1 MLRPWP
7 LQIQLNNTNNKAIY
21 LQIADAI
28 IEAIQLGQLKEE
40 EALPGSRKLAEI
52 IGVNRNTV
60 IEAYDVLLSEGWIE
74 SKSRSG
80 TYVSKLS
87 GKETIKKKS
96 KEVIEENKNQIN
108 YTIMVDDGNPDT
120 SIAPVEELARAYR
133 QIFKRKGKWQ
143 MMGYS
148 SPLGLYEFREHI
160 SKMLNHLRGMQVT
173 AEEICISRGS
183 QMAMYLVAQVLL
195 KPNDYVIVE
204 HPGYKKAWNTFE
216 HAGAQ
221 LLYADVDSQ
230 GININQVED
239 YLKKYKNI
247 KAIYLT
253 PHHQYPTTATLS
265 LQRRYKLI
273 ELSNQYNFSIIE
285 DDYDYEFHY
294 GHRPI
299 MPISSLPNIANYVYI
314 GTLSKVVAPSLRIG
328 YIATDSQL
336 IAKIG
341 ELRSI
346 IDVQGDNIMEQAVL
360 QLMEDGT
367 IRKHLKKAH
376 NYYKDKRDLT
386 ANLLDIHLKDIVEHT
401 IADGGLAIWLVPL
414 KKIKWST
421 LEAQLQKER
430 IKIMGPSRFS
440 YLPELQGIRFSFGS
454 LTTQQIEES
463 ILILKKYL

>member
-7 LQIQLNNTNNKAIY
+7 LQIQLNNSDKKAIY

-28 IEAIQLGQLKEE
+28 IEAIKLGQLREE

-74 SKSRSG
+74 SRSRSG
-80 TYVSKLS
+80 TFVSKLS
-87 GKETIKKKS
+87 KNEVSQSKNKPIASEQSTI
-96 KEVIEENKNQIN
+96 IN
-108 YTIMVDDGNPDT
+108 YTIKVDDGNPDT

-148 SPLGLYEFREHI
+148 SSLGLLDFREHI
-160 SKMLNHLRGMQVT
+160 SKMLNHLRGMQVS
-173 AEEICISRGS
+173 ADEICITRGS
-183 QMAMYLVAQVLL
+183 QMAMYLIAQVLL

-216 HAGAQ
+216 HAGAN
-221 LLYADVDSQ
+221 LLYANVDSN
-230 GININQVED
+230 GIDIDQVED
-239 YLKKYKNI
+239 YLKTHKNI
-247 KAIYLT
+247 KAIYVT

-273 ELSNQYNFSIIE
+273 ELSNQYNFTIIE

-299 MPISSLPNIANYVYI
+299 MPISSLPNINHYAYI

-328 YIATDSQL
+328 YIATDSNL
-336 IAKIG
+336 ITKIG
-341 ELRSI
+341 ELRNI

-376 NYYKDKRDLT
+376 SFYKNKRDLT
-386 ANLLDIHLKDIVEHT
+386 ADLLNTHLKGQVDYT
-401 IADGGLAIWLVPL
+401 IADGGLAIWLIPL
-414 KKIKWST
+414 KQIEWQILKSKLDKEKIKFM
-421 LEAQLQKER
+421 EPE
-430 IKIMGPSRFS
+430 RFS
-440 YLPELQGIRFSFGS
+440 YLPDLQGIRFSFGS
-454 LTTQQIEES
+454 LTEQQIEEA

>member
-7 LQIQLNNTNNKAIY
+7 LQIQLNSTDKKAVY

-28 IEAIQLGQLKEE
+28 IDAIKLGQLKEE

-80 TYVSKLS
+80 TFVSKLS
-87 GKETIKKKS
+87 KVDNANSQNKKTIEQLPIAIPYTIK
-96 KEVIEENKNQIN
+96 
-108 YTIMVDDGNPDT
+108 VDDGNPDT
-120 SIAPVEELARAYR
+120 TIAPVEELARAYR

-148 SPLGLYEFREHI
+148 SSLGLLEFREHI

-173 AEEICISRGS
+173 ADEICITRGS

-216 HAGAQ
+216 HAGAK
-221 LLYADVDSQ
+221 LLYADVDQ
-230 GININQVED
+230 HGVNIEQIEE
-239 YLKKYKNI
+239 YLKTHKNI
-247 KAIYLT
+247 KAIYVT

-273 ELSNQYNFSIIE
+273 ELSNQYNFTIIE

-294 GHRPI
+294 SHRPI
-299 MPISSLPNIANYVYI
+299 MPISSLPNITNYAYI

-328 YIATDSQL
+328 YIATDHKL
-336 IAKIG
+336 IARIG
-341 ELRSI
+341 ELRNI

-376 NYYKDKRDLT
+376 SFYKNKRDLT
-386 ANLLDIHLKDIVEHT
+386 ANLLDVHLKDLVDYT

-414 KKIKWST
+414 KQTDWSVLKTKLDKEKIKF
-421 LEAQLQKER
+421 
-430 IKIMGPSRFS
+430 MGPERFS
-440 YLPELQGIRFSFGS
+440 YLPDLQGIRFSFGS
-454 LTTQQIEES
+454 LTELQIEEA

>member
-7 LQIQLNNTNNKAIY
+7 LQIQLHNSDQKAIY

-28 IEAIQLGQLKEE
+28 IEAIKLGQLKEE

-80 TYVSKLS
+80 TFVSKLS
-87 GKETIKKKS
+87 QKDNIGSKSKKHTKELPIPISYTIK
-96 KEVIEENKNQIN
+96 
-108 YTIMVDDGNPDT
+108 VDDGNPDT

-148 SPLGLYEFREHI
+148 SSLGLLEFREHI

-173 AEEICISRGS
+173 ADEICITRGS

-216 HAGAQ
+216 HAGAK
-221 LLYADVDSQ
+221 LLYADVDQ
-230 GININQVED
+230 NGVNLEQVEA
-239 YLKKYKNI
+239 YLKTHKNI
-247 KAIYLT
+247 KAIYVT

-273 ELSNQYNFSIIE
+273 ELSNQYNFTIIE

-294 GHRPI
+294 SHRPI
-299 MPISSLPNIANYVYI
+299 MPISSLPNITNYAYI

-328 YIATDSQL
+328 YIATDNKL

-341 ELRSI
+341 ELRNI

-376 NYYKDKRDLT
+376 SFYKNKRDLT
-386 ANLLDIHLKDIVEHT
+386 ADLLDIHLKGLVDYT
-401 IADGGLAIWLVPL
+401 IADGGLAIWLVPIKQIDWSVL
-414 KKIKWST
+414 KTKLDKEKIKF
-421 LEAQLQKER
+421 
-430 IKIMGPSRFS
+430 MGPDRFS
-440 YLPELQGIRFSFGS
+440 YLPQLQGIRFSFGS
-454 LTTQQIEES
+454 LTEQQIEEA

>member
-7 LQIQLNNTNNKAIY
+7 LQIQLTNSDKKAVY

-28 IEAIQLGQLKEE
+28 IEAIKLGQLKEE

-80 TYVSKLS
+80 TFVSKLL
-87 GKETIKKKS
+87 GKDTAKKKS
-96 KEVIEENKNQIN
+96 KEIIEENKNQIN

-148 SPLGLYEFREHI
+148 SPLGLFEFREHI

-230 GININQVED
+230 GINIDQVEE

-273 ELSNQYNFSIIE
+273 ELSNQYNFTIIE

-336 IAKIG
+336 ITKIG

-386 ANLLDIHLKDIVEHT
+386 ASLLDLHLKGVVDYT

-414 KKIKWST
+414 KKIKWAT

>member
-7 LQIQLNNTNNKAIY
+7 LQIRLNDTAKKAVY

-28 IEAIQLGQLKEE
+28 IDAIKSGQLKEE

-80 TYVSKLS
+80 TYVSKLT
-87 GKETIKKKS
+87 KNKINRLKNKVEPTEEFKS
-96 KEVIEENKNQIN
+96 IN
-108 YTIMVDDGNPDT
+108 YSIIVDDGNPDT

-148 SPLGLYEFREHI
+148 SPLGLFEFRDHI

-183 QMAMYLVAQVLL
+183 QMAMYLVGQVLL

-216 HAGAQ
+216 HAGAK
-221 LLYADVDSQ
+221 LLFADVDQQ
-230 GININQVED
+230 GIDIEQVEE
-239 YLKKYKNI
+239 YLKSYKNI

-273 ELSNQYNFSIIE
+273 ELSNQYNFTIIE

-299 MPISSLPNIANYVYI
+299 MPMSSLPNITNYVYI

-328 YIATDSQL
+328 YIATNNRL
-336 IAKIG
+336 IKKIG
-341 ELRSI
+341 VLRSI

-376 NYYKDKRDLT
+376 TFYKDKRDLT
-386 ANLLDIHLKDIVEHT
+386 ASLLDRELREVAQYT
-401 IADGGLAIWLVPL
+401 IADGGLAIWLVPI
-414 KKIKWST
+414 KEIKWDE
-421 LEAQLQKER
+421 LVFILDKER
-430 IKIMGPSRFS
+430 IKFMGPDRFS
-440 YLPELQGIRFSFGS
+440 YSPELKGIRFSFGS
-454 LTTQQIEES
+454 LTAQQIEEA
-463 ILILKKYL
+463 ILILKKHL

>member
-7 LQIQLNNTNNKAIY
+7 LQIQISNTEKKAIY

-28 IEAIQLGQLKEE
+28 IEAIKTGQLKEE

-52 IGVNRNTV
+52 LGVNRNTV
-60 IEAYDVLLSEGWIE
+60 IEAYDVLLSEGWIN

-80 TYVSKLS
+80 TFVSKLA
-87 GKETIKKKS
+87 EINTTPLKKKPIVNDS
-96 KEVIEENKNQIN
+96 HKAIHYNIS
-108 YTIMVDDGNPDT
+108 VDDGNPDT

-148 SPLGLYEFREHI
+148 SPLGLFEFREHI
-160 SKMLNHLRGMQVT
+160 SKMLNHWRGMQVT

-183 QMAMYLVAQVLL
+183 QMAMYLIAQVLL
-195 KPNDYVIVE
+195 KKDDYIIVE
-204 HPGYKKAWNTFE
+204 HPGYRKAWHTFE
-216 HAGAQ
+216 HAGAR
-221 LLYADVDSQ
+221 LLYADVDEQ
-230 GININQVED
+230 GINIDQVERL
-239 YLKKYKNI
+239 LKENKKI
-247 KAIYLT
+247 KAIYIT

-273 ELSNQYNFSIIE
+273 ELSNLYKFTIIE

-299 MPISSLPNIANYVYI
+299 MPISSLPNNQNYVYI

-328 YIATDSQL
+328 YIATNSEL
-336 IAKIG
+336 ILKIG

-346 IDVQGDNIMEQAVL
+346 IDVQGDNIMEQAIL

-376 NYYKDKRDLT
+376 SYYKNKRDIT
-386 ANLLDIHLKDIVEHT
+386 ADLLDKNLNEQVNYT
-401 IADGGLAIWLVPL
+401 IADGGLAIWLIPKKETDWDKL
-414 KKIKWST
+414 KKK
-421 LEAQLQKER
+421 LDLD
-430 IKIMGPSRFS
+430 KIAFMGPERFS
-440 YLPELQGIRFSFGS
+440 YSDKLQGIRFSFGS
-454 LTTQQIEES
+454 LSERQIEEA
-463 ILILKKYL
+463 ILCLKRHL